1 MKHIIFFFLL
11 FTTAT
16 VAFSQKWEY
25 QQISA
30 IESVVPGGLG
40 RSRLITTDKSNQ
52 MVEINLENFY
62 SMVGINFKNIRNNDQ
77 VIVSK
82 LNELADQGWE
92 LYQVVSGVESS
103 EKSTGIFITRYI
115 FRREKK

>member
-1 MKHIIFFFLL
+1 MKKLFFAALFLMSI
-11 FTTAT
+11 TT
-16 VAFSQKWEY
+16 VFSQKWEY
-25 QQISA
+25 LQISA
-30 IESVVPGGLG
+30 VESVVPGGLG
-40 RSRLITTDKSNQ
+40 RSRLITTDKTNQ
-52 MVEINLENFY
+52 MIEINLENFF

-92 LYQVVSGVESS
+92 VYSVVAGVESS
-103 EKSTGIFITRYI
+103 EKNTGIFITRYL

>member
-1 MKHIIFFFLL
+1 MKKLFLASVL
-11 FTTAT
+11 LLAVTS
-16 VAFSQKWEY
+16 VFSQKWEY
-25 QQISA
+25 LQISA

-52 MVEINLENFY
+52 AIEIELENFY
-62 SMVGINFKNIRNNDQ
+62 SLVGINFKNIRNNDQ
-77 VIVSK
+77 VIVK
-82 LNELADQGWE
+82 KINELADQGWE
-92 LYQVVSGVESS
+92 LYQTVSGVESS